1 MSFVG
6 KQISNLGIM
15 KKILF
20 ISSFVIILFSFS
32 ALVFAGAVI
41 TDFQGEPGL
50 NRVDLKWIVTA
61 ESAVKGYTVMRSMDG
76 LHFDK
81 VAFVK
86 TKTGSGEKTYDYI
99 DKSVFKPNGRSFYYK
114 LQIVNQD
121 DSTSE
126 YDKQVVVS
134 PQISSARHTWGSI
147 KAMFR

>member
-1 MSFVG
+1 LSF
-6 KQISNLGIM
+6 ISKLIFNYNMM
-15 KKILF
+15 KKTILLTALF
-20 ISSFVIILFSFS
+20 ICSLFSM
-32 ALVFAGAVI
+32 LFAGAVI

-50 NRVDLKWIVTA
+50 NRVNLKWIVTA

-76 LHFDK
+76 SHFEK

-86 TKTGSGEKTYDYI
+86 VKAGSGEKTYNYV

-126 YDKQVVVS
+126 YDKLVVVS